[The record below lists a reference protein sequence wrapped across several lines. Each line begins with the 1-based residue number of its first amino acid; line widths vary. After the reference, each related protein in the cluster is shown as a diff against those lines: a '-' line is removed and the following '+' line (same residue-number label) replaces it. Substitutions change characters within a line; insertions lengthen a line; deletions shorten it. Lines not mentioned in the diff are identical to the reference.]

1 MKKRILIVL
10 LTTLSFN
17 SYSQIEFEKGYLID
31 NSGKRTDCFIQN
43 MDWKNNPDKF
53 EYKLTGNSELKIG
66 TIKTIKE
73 FTISNTLKYKR
84 FLVEIDKSSSQI
96 NKLTNSK
103 KPEFK
108 EETLFLKSLLEGKA
122 NLYFYEGNNLTRY
135 FYSVD
140 NSDVKQLIYK
150 SYRTS
155 DNKVE
160 KNNSYKQQLWVDL
173 NCKDIVLNDAKN
185 TDYRKGDLINY
196 FAKYN
201 SCVNSD
207 YVTFE
212 EKHKRDL
219 FNLNIRP
226 GLNISFLSIDNRLPN
241 MFSSQDIDFG
251 NKLSFR
257 FGIEAEYILPFNKNK
272 WGLIVEPTYQYYKAK
287 KELISE
293 TVSVDYNSIEL
304 PFGVRY
310 YFFVNE
316 NSKIFINGSY
326 IIDFDLNPKNS
337 KIDFEESNDLII
349 KPKTNFAFGF
359 GYNYKN
365 KYNIEIRYGI
375 SRDLLDNFYFY
386 TDSHY
391 NTISVILGYTLF

>member
-1 MKKRILIVL
+1 MMKKRILIVL

-185 TDYRKGDLINY
+185 TDYRKGDL
-196 FAKYN
+196 
-201 SCVNSD
+201 
-207 YVTFE
+207 
-212 EKHKRDL
+212 
-219 FNLNIRP
+219 
-226 GLNISFLSIDNRLPN
+226 
-241 MFSSQDIDFG
+241 
-251 NKLSFR
+251 
-257 FGIEAEYILPFNKNK
+257 
-272 WGLIVEPTYQYYKAK
+272 
-287 KELISE
+287 
-293 TVSVDYNSIEL
+293 
-304 PFGVRY
+304 
-310 YFFVNE
+310 
-316 NSKIFINGSY
+316 
-326 IIDFDLNPKNS
+326 
-337 KIDFEESNDLII
+337 LII
-349 KPKTNFAFGF
+349 
-359 GYNYKN
+359 
-365 KYNIEIRYGI
+365 
-375 SRDLLDNFYFY
+375 LQ
-386 TDSHY
+386 
-391 NTISVILGYTLF
+391 NTIVV